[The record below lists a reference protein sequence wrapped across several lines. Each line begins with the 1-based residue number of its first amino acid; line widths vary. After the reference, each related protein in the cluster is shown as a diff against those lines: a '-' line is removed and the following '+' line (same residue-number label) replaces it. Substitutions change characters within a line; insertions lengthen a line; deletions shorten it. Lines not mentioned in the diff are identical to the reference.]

1 MSQVPT
7 MIDFRRNTQQ
17 VPSRMP
23 LAVQKATSKFLGN
36 RAAVVDA
43 FGNEQW
49 QVLRQ
54 AGHDIRL
61 HAITHIEHY
70 LEMAEH
76 AVTRAGGHVHW
87 ARDAAE
93 ARRILLD
100 IASRHRVKLAVKGK
114 SMATEE
120 IGLNPALEEAGIRV
134 LETDLGEYIV
144 QLKGVGPAHIVVP
157 AFHLSKEE
165 IANLFHEKLGVDAP
179 AEAEKLTQIARMKLR
194 EEFLSADLGISGGN
208 FLVADTGTVVT
219 VTNEGNG
226 RMCTTVPPVHV
237 AVVGIDKVVP
247 DWESLTVLLK
257 LLARSA
263 TGQKLSCYTQFISG
277 PPRSPAETGPAEMH
291 LILLDN
297 GRSRILKTP
306 ECRETLLC
314 IRCGACLNICPV
326 YNHVGGYAYG
336 YPISGPTGVLFAS
349 QILGPT
355 VAGALP
361 FASTLCGACNE
372 ICPVKIPI
380 TRILLHLRRR
390 VVEGDESEQAAAP
403 VYLRVGAWA
412 GAAALGSTGLYRM
425 GSELLKR
432 LQAPFVRGGWMARLP
447 APLNR
452 WTMSRPF
459 PAFAADFRRWWRS
472 RTTAGGKRGTSEP
485 GA

>member
-7 MIDFRRNTQQ
+7 VIDFRRNTQQ

-43 FGNEQW
+43 FGHEQW
-49 QVLRQ
+49 QALRQ
-54 AGHDIRL
+54 AGHDLRL

-70 LEMAEH
+70 LEKAERS
-76 AVTRAGGHVHW
+76 VTRAGGQVHW

-100 IASRHRVKLAVKGK
+100 IASRRRVKLAVKGK

-120 IGLNPALEEAGIRV
+120 IGLNPALEAAGIRV

-165 IANLFHEKLGVDAP
+165 IATLFHEKLGVEAP
-179 AEAEKLTQIARMKLR
+179 AEAEKLTHIARMKLR

-208 FLVADTGTVVT
+208 FLIAETGTVVT

-277 PPRSPAETGPAEMH
+277 PPRSPTETGPREMH

-326 YNHVGGYAYG
+326 YNNVGGYAYG

-349 QILGPT
+349 QILGPK
-355 VAGALP
+355 VAGTLP

-380 TRILLHLRRR
+380 TRILLHLRQR
-390 VVEGDESEQAAAP
+390 VVEGDESEQAVAP
-403 VYLRVGAWA
+403 ISLRLGAIA
-412 GAAALGSTGLYRM
+412 GAAALESTGLYRL
-425 GSELLKR
+425 GSDLLKQM
-432 LQAPFVRGGWMARLP
+432 QAPFVRRGWMTKLP
-447 APLNR
+447 PPLNR
-452 WTMSRPF
+452 WTSSRPF
-459 PAFAADFRRWWRS
+459 PAFAADFRQWWRGH
-472 RTTAGGKRGTSEP
+472 TTNAGK
-485 GA
+485 